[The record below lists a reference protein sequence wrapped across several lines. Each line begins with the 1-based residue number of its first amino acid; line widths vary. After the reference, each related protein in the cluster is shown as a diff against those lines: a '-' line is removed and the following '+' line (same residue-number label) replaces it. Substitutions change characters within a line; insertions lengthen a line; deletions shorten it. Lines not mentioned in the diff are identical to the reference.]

1 MIGAGRGGNLAVM
14 SIGHDKEHAH
24 SEDVHPRSW
33 HDSPTGKRVP
43 TISYAEKR
51 LLGRRVAEDGYY
63 TDGCNLYEIEEVGNS
78 TGCVTMR
85 DCSSEEKRCLG
96 ILDFRRIVWRVR

>member
-1 MIGAGRGGNLAVM
+1 M
-14 SIGHDKEHAH
+14 SIGHDKHHEHG
-24 SEDVHPRSW
+24 DGVHAGTW
-33 HDSPTGKRVP
+33 HDSVS

-51 LLGRRVAEDGYY
+51 LLARRVAEDGYY
-63 TDGCNLYEIEEVGNS
+63 TDGCALYEIADVGKS

-85 DCSSEEKRCLG
+85 DCSSEEERCLA